1 MVVTSDVESDQSSRQ
16 QRHFSARRVP
26 VTKSNPMRLKIITS
40 PSNATQEA
48 AATVKMSPTLHI
60 RSPSS
65 TTTEFTV
72 TTRPP
77 PSLRRT
83 ITSFI
88 VALLRV
94 IAFVTVTVLLLSQHS
109 LLPARLRFL
118 QLPPLDPRAL
128 YPLSVATL
136 WIIAQRGYTEE
147 SLLVIRSLGVQTS
160 TTAGTWVGMG
170 RRTRFIPTEK
180 VRDIIVNE
188 GFVGMEVRF
197 YVAVVVEGE
206 GSLVVVF
213 PVGLS
218 HLEDGNLDDAQCSFL
233 HRRCFR
239 TGGAVNWCG
248 EARRGVCINL
258 RRWRAAMWGHNNNN
272 TDNCGFALACIFTS
286 QPTPWCGLST
296 IQIK

>member
-1 MVVTSDVESDQSSRQ
+1 
-16 QRHFSARRVP
+16 
-26 VTKSNPMRLKIITS
+26 MRLKIITS

-48 AATVKMSPTLHI
+48 AATATKMSPTLHI

-94 IAFVTVTVLLLSQHS
+94 VAFVTVTVLLLSQHS

-213 PVGLS
+213 PVGLPRP
-218 HLEDGNLDDAQCSFL
+218 EEGIVDDAQCSFI

-239 TGGAVNWCG
+239 IGGAVNWCG

-258 RRWRAAMWGHNNNN
+258 RRWRAATWGRNN
-272 TDNCGFALACIFTS
+272 DNINDCGFARVCTFTS
-286 QPTPWCGLST
+286 QSTPWRGLLFKSSRNHDGT
-296 IQIK
+296 GKVCDVNRP